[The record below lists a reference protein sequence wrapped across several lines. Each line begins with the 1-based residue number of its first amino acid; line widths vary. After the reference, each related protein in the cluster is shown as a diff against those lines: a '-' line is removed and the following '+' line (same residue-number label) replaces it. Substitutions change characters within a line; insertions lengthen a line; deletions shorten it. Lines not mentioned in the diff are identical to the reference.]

1 MKQLIKK
8 ILKEETED
16 DRVRV
21 SKGINALVSL
31 VKNTFPFIV
40 GWVWAKED
48 WNDSV
53 YGLYINLVI
62 DQKKVKEIYG
72 LNYRSWYDGKHS
84 VLQRA
89 IDDKM
94 TYAYPISLLDYE
106 SEGIDPYADNMVI
119 KDLVNDT
126 YEIIPDE
133 YKVIINRPTYSAPK
147 TLEIDSYIFV

>member
-16 DRVRV
+16 DSVRV

-48 WNDSV
+48 WDE
-53 YGLYINLVI
+53 GMFGIYIHLVI

-72 LNYRSWYDGKHS
+72 LNYRSWYNGKHS
-84 VLQRA
+84 VLQKA
-89 IDDKM
+89 INDKS
-94 TYAYPISLLDYE
+94 TYAYPISLLNYE
-106 SEGIDPYADNMVI
+106 SEGIDAYEENRAI
-119 KDLVNDT
+119 TDLVNDT

-147 TLEIDSYIFV
+147 TLKIDSYIFV

>member
-1 MKQLIKK
+1 MKQLIKQ

-40 GWVWAKED
+40 GWVWTKED
-48 WNDSV
+48 WNGQV

-72 LNYRSWYDGKHS
+72 LNYRSWYEGKHS
-84 VLQRA
+84 VLQKV
-89 IDDKM
+89 IDDKS
-94 TYAYPISLLDYE
+94 TYAYPISILDYE
-106 SEGIDPYADNMVI
+106 SEGIDPYEDNRAI

-133 YKVIINRPTYSAPK
+133 YKVIINRPTYSVPK
-147 TLEIDSYIFV
+147 TLVIDSYIFV

>member
-1 MKQLIKK
+1 MKQLIKQ

-48 WNDSV
+48 WNGQV

-72 LNYRSWYDGKHS
+72 LNYRSWYEGKHS
-84 VLQRA
+84 VLQKV
-89 IDDKM
+89 IDDKS

-106 SEGIDPYADNMVI
+106 SEGIDPYEDNRAI

-126 YEIIPDE
+126 YDIIPND
-133 YKVIINRPTYSAPK
+133 YKVKVNKPNYNEPK
-147 TLEIDSYIFV
+147 TLVIDSYIFV

>member
-1 MKQLIKK
+1 MKHIIKK

-106 SEGIDPYADNMVI
+106 SEGIDPYEDNRAI